1 MLKGYY
7 QSSKQHYNFSTF
19 QHYNNGMQN
28 GRLIIFSAPSGAG
41 KTTIVQHLLSKIPG
55 LEFSISATTRK
66 PRGDEKNG
74 KDYYFISKEE
84 FLHRIATKQFVE
96 FEEVYTGTFYG
107 TLRTE
112 IERIWQNGNAVI
124 FDIDVEGGLHLKRK
138 YDGQALAIFV
148 QPPSLEVLI
157 ERLTG
162 RGTDSAEKLQERFI
176 KAEKELKYAP
186 QFDIIL
192 KNYDLETACK
202 EAEKLVKDFISPP
215 AP

>member
-1 MLKGYY
+1 M
-7 QSSKQHYNFSTF
+7 STE
-19 QHYNNGMQN
+19 GK
-28 GRLIIFSAPSGAG
+28 LIIFSAPSGAG
-41 KTTIVQHLLSKIPG
+41 KTTIVHHLLGEVPN
-55 LEFSISATTRK
+55 LEFSISATTRQA
-66 PRGDEKNG
+66 RGDEEDG
-74 KDYYFISKEE
+74 KDYYFISLAE
-84 FLHRIATKQFVE
+84 FTHRIAKKQFVE

-107 TLRTE
+107 TLRAE
-112 IERIWQNGNAVI
+112 IERIWAKGKTVI

-148 QPPSLEVLI
+148 QPPSLEVLV

-162 RGTDSAEKLQERFI
+162 RGTDSEEKLKERFA

-202 EAEKLVKDFISPP
+202 EARELVKNFISPP

>member
-1 MLKGYY
+1 
-7 QSSKQHYNFSTF
+7 
-19 QHYNNGMQN
+19 MQN
-28 GRLIIFSAPSGAG
+28 GKLIIFSAPSGAG
-41 KTTIVQHLLSKIPG
+41 KTTIVQHLLTKIPE

-66 PRGDEKNG
+66 PRGDEKHG

-84 FLHRIATKQFVE
+84 FLHRIARKQFVE
-96 FEEVYTGTFYG
+96 FEEVYSGTFYG

-112 IERIWQNGNAVI
+112 IERIWENGKTVI

-148 QPPSLEVLI
+148 QPPSLEVLK

-162 RGTDSAEKLQERFI
+162 RGTDSHEKLQERFK
-176 KAEKELKYAP
+176 KAEKELNYAP

-192 KNYDLETACK
+192 KNHDLQTACS
-202 EAEKLVKDFISPP
+202 EAEELVRQFMAHSS
-215 AP
+215 